1 MSNLSLKA
9 AFKED
14 KFNLK
19 TILVIFILIDLFVL
33 PIIVD
38 YHLWNHF
45 FYLVLYETSILTS
58 LMFGLRGLGKY
69 KNMMISLQSIARNRE
84 MSVDE
89 RESRLVSMIHN
100 ACLELGYIYQERNE
114 EDFKKKR
121 KLQEVKS

>member
-19 TILVIFILIDLFVL
+19 TITVIFILINLFIL
-33 PIIVD
+33 PVIVE

-45 FYLVLYETSILTS
+45 FYLILYEISILTS
-58 LMFGLRGLGKY
+58 MMFGLRGQGKY
-69 KNMMISLQSIARNRE
+69 KNMMISLQSVARNRE
-84 MSVDE
+84 MGVDE

-114 EDFKKKR
+114 EDFKKKL
-121 KLQEVKS
+121 KKTEVRS

>member
-9 AFKED
+9 AFRED

-19 TILVIFILIDLFVL
+19 TILVMFILIDLFVL
-33 PIIVD
+33 PIIVE

-45 FYLVLYETSILTS
+45 LYLVLYEISIIIS

-69 KNMMISLQSIARNRE
+69 KNMMISLQSIARNKE
-84 MSVDE
+84 MDVNE
-89 RESRLVSMIHN
+89 RESRLVSMIHH
-100 ACLELGYIYQERNE
+100 ACLELGFIYEERNE

-121 KLQEVKS
+121 KIQEVKS